1 MTEIEHRHK
10 DTQGKNLISVTL
22 INLSI
27 SVVQVIG
34 GLISGSLSLLSDAL
48 HNFGDTSALFI
59 AYLAR
64 RRGRKRANLQKT
76 FGYKRIEILAALYN
90 ASILIALCLFLF
102 YSAYKRLL
110 NPETVDSKLML
121 IVAVFGL
128 LANLVSVL
136 IIQKGRHENLN
147 VKAAY
152 LHLLGDTLSSFA
164 VIAGGILMWAFEV
177 YWVDPLITILVGF
190 YIIYH
195 SWKVIRETLDI
206 LMQSSPDGIDLSKL
220 KERIETIDA
229 IDNIHHV
236 HVWRLTDA
244 QVHFEAHI
252 NLKENL
258 SMDAMMKI
266 KEQTEQILQN
276 DYKIDHMTLQFGY
289 GCCNGNKNIIFSDE
303 QANQ

>member
-1 MTEIEHRHK
+1 MTEIEHRHD
-10 DTQGKNLISVTL
+10 DTQGKNLIFVTL

-27 SVVQVIG
+27 SIVQVIG
-34 GLISGSLSLLSDAL
+34 GLISGSLALLSDAL
-48 HNFGDTSALFI
+48 HNLGDTSALFI

-64 RRGRKRANLQKT
+64 RSGSKRPNLQKT

-90 ASILIALCLFLF
+90 ASVLIALCLFLF
-102 YSAYKRLL
+102 YSAYERLM

-128 LANLVSVL
+128 LANMVSVL

-164 VIAGGILMWAFEV
+164 VIAGGILMWVFEV
-177 YWVDPLITILVGF
+177 YWVDPLITILVGI

-206 LMQSSPDGIDLSKL
+206 LMQSTPEGIDLSKI
-220 KERIETIDA
+220 KERIDAIDA
-229 IDNIHHV
+229 IDNIHHI

-258 SMDAMMKI
+258 SMDSMMKI
-266 KEQTEQILQN
+266 KGQVEQILQN

-289 GCCNGNKNIIFSDE
+289 GCCNGDKNIIFSDE
-303 QANQ
+303 QMNK